1 MAKWIWRSLA
11 AAVLGIYFFRL
22 TRGSLHVA
30 LSPDDITNIYRAY
43 SWPLTWLFR
52 ANLLFFETSPFYRPF
67 ASAWYR
73 VIFHFAGI
81 NPLPYHVINLLILVA
96 NGFLTYAVARRL
108 SGSRETGWLTTLL
121 ACYHTQFNALY
132 FDTGFVFDVLCY
144 FFYFA
149 AFLYYLRI
157 RQDGRFPGAWAL
169 VVVCALYVCAL
180 NSKELALT
188 LPLFLALYECVYH
201 GLGGRRWLRWLR
213 NEGRGALATGTLTL
227 VFLIGRATGEF
238 TLMRNTAYQPSF
250 TWDRFMLTSRTFL
263 GDLFFRPDRVTTTH
277 VLLLWAA
284 LAAVAWA
291 SRSKTLRFAWL
302 FLMLSVAPVAF
313 VEPRG
318 AAQYYVPLFGWA
330 LYAAAVL
337 TGLTRW
343 IFSPLPDAVARWR
356 APALMAAVLLMLYPF
371 YKAKGHDNVTSVT
384 VDGMML
390 QSLCAQTLALH
401 PVLPMGSH
409 FLLLNDTDDPAWDTF
424 LAALRL
430 SYRDDMLVVDRARKM
445 DHKVSEKDVARY
457 DVVLDYREGRLT
469 DMYGPADPRLKPVVM
484 EIYHLDFSPVNAGSP
499 VRRGESLIVKMSGLG
514 ATDPDVPVGSSFP
527 ADPLAAV
534 IHRVAAR
541 LNGMRA
547 ETMNAIGWP
556 QTVGMYRVDVHVP
569 DVIKPGAA
577 TLEFWVRGVAS
588 PAVQFQV
595 R

>member
-1 MAKWIWRSLA
+1 
-11 AAVLGIYFFRL
+11 
-22 TRGSLHVA
+22 
-30 LSPDDITNIYRAY
+30 
-43 SWPLTWLFR
+43 
-52 ANLLFFETSPFYRPF
+52 
-67 ASAWYR
+67 
-73 VIFHFAGI
+73 
-81 NPLPYHVINLLILVA
+81 
-96 NGFLTYAVARRL
+96 
-108 SGSRETGWLTTLL
+108 
-121 ACYHTQFNALY
+121 
-132 FDTGFVFDVLCY
+132 
-144 FFYFA
+144 
-149 AFLYYLRI
+149 
-157 RQDGRFPGAWAL
+157 
-169 VVVCALYVCAL
+169 
-180 NSKELALT
+180 
-188 LPLFLALYECVYH
+188 
-201 GLGGRRWLRWLR
+201 
-213 NEGRGALATGTLTL
+213 
-227 VFLIGRATGEF
+227 
-238 TLMRNTAYQPSF
+238 
-250 TWDRFMLTSRTFL
+250 
-263 GDLFFRPDRVTTTH
+263 
-277 VLLLWAA
+277 
-284 LAAVAWA
+284 
-291 SRSKTLRFAWL
+291 
-302 FLMLSVAPVAF
+302 
-313 VEPRG
+313 
-318 AAQYYVPLFGWA
+318 
-330 LYAAAVL
+330 
-337 TGLTRW
+337 
-343 IFSPLPDAVARWR
+343 
-356 APALMAAVLLMLYPF
+356 
-371 YKAKGHDNVTSVT
+371 
-384 VDGMML
+384 
-390 QSLCAQTLALH
+390 
-401 PVLPMGSH
+401 MGSH